1 VVAGAGAG
9 EEADAEAEAEAAPL
23 LRLLRRAAR
32 LGAPAPRGST
42 RPHSPAAPWESLK
55 IAWITD
61 VNEASERARERGL
74 LVAQQLGH
82 ALCALGRLLGARALV
97 ERGGRGLGRADV
109 RWRRAAWVVWKSP
122 SVYRFRKC
130 ATQDVLGIVKER
142 SPASASPRRRAWGA
156 RRGRRDG
163 AAGDAP
169 GSPRA
174 GREDESPPALVA
186 GAQRASLR
194 SEPSLAAPIEAP
206 ALD

>member
-1 VVAGAGAG
+1 MN
-9 EEADAEAEAEAAPL
+9 
-23 LRLLRRAAR
+23 
-32 LGAPAPRGST
+32 
-42 RPHSPAAPWESLK
+42 K
-55 IAWITD
+55 
-61 VNEASERARERGL
+61 ASERARERGL
-74 LVAQQLGH
+74 LVAQQLGR

-122 SVYRFRKC
+122 SVLSLQKMCNSRRFGDHKGTV
-130 ATQDVLGIVKER
+130 AGV
-142 SPASASPRRRAWGA
+142 SSPRRRAWGA
-156 RRGRRDG
+156 RRGRRDD